1 MRTSLRCLHTSCW
14 VVQLRLHWGLA
25 GVVGERA
32 THVFRQLIAAESQ
45 VMAHVPAN
53 DDCGSSCGGGN
64 GATVCELCG
73 ELNSIC
79 RNRGRAPQENEEQ
92 DA

>member
-1 MRTSLRCLHTSCW
+1 
-14 VVQLRLHWGLA
+14 VVQVRLHWGLA

-64 GATVCELCG
+64 GATVCELCA
-73 ELNSIC
+73 S
-79 RNRGRAPQENEEQ
+79 
-92 DA
+92 